1 MNSPSGIKGFTL
13 IELMIAITIGVI
25 VIAGVGTIFVNN
37 SMTSRETEKT
47 NLQIDN
53 GLYATQLLT
62 DDMRMAGYY
71 GETEPTSVT
80 TPATL
85 PDPCA
90 TANATLVSSVA
101 LPVQGVDN
109 AASAPSCISDLK
121 SGTDI
126 FVDRRAS
133 SCVQGAAGC
142 AVGSAAGSDVY
153 FQDSLCKTAAGQ
165 YLISA
170 NTASLIL
177 TAKDCATTAN
187 IRSYRT
193 NIYFIANN
201 NKPNDG
207 IPTLK
212 VAELGST
219 GFTITPLV
227 TGIDQLQI
235 EYGLDTNGDSI
246 PDVYTSDPGSYGG
259 CTGVGCQTNWRNAV
273 TARLYILAKNTQPSP
288 GFSDTHVYTAG
299 GNTYGPYN
307 DAYKRHLYTSLVR
320 FNNIAGR
327 LE

>member
-1 MNSPSGIKGFTL
+1 MNSPSKNKGFSL
-13 IELMIAITIGVI
+13 IELMIGIALGLLV
-25 VIAGVGTIFVNN
+25 VAGVGTIFANN
-37 SMTSRETEKT
+37 YRTRSETEKT
-47 NLQIDN
+47 NLQIEN
-53 GLYATQLLT
+53 GRYATQLLT
-62 DDMRMAGYY
+62 DEMRMAGYY
-71 GETEPTSVT
+71 GELDPASVT
-80 TPATL
+80 TPAVL
-85 PDPCA
+85 PDPCDI
-90 TANATLVSSVA
+90 TNATLISAVA
-101 LPVQGVDN
+101 LPVQGIDN
-109 AASAPSCISDLK
+109 AAAAPTCLTDLK
-121 SGTDI
+121 TGTDI

-142 AVGSAAGSDVY
+142 ASGSYVY
-153 FQDSLCKTAAGQ
+153 FQTALCSTSAGQ

-170 NTASLIL
+170 STGSLNL
-177 TAKDCATTAN
+177 TAKDCATTAD

-193 NIYFIANN
+193 NIYFVANN
-201 NKPNDG
+201 NQAGDG

-212 VAELGST
+212 VAELGSG

-227 TGIDQLQI
+227 AGIDQFQI
-235 EYGLDTNGDSI
+235 EYGIDTNGDSI

-259 CTGVGCQTNWRNAV
+259 CTGVACQNNWRNVV
-273 TARLYILAKNTQPSP
+273 TARLYILARNTQPSP

>member
-1 MNSPSGIKGFTL
+1 MNMPSKNKGFSL
-13 IELMIAITIGVI
+13 IELMIGIALGLLV
-25 VIAGVGTIFVNN
+25 VAGVGTIFSNN
-37 SMTSRETEKT
+37 YRTRLETEKT
-47 NLQIDN
+47 NLQIEN
-53 GLYATQLLT
+53 GRYATQLLT
-62 DDMRMAGYY
+62 DEMRMAGYY
-71 GETEPTSVT
+71 GELDPTSVT

-85 PDPCA
+85 PDPCD
-90 TANATLVSSVA
+90 TTNATLVSSVA
-101 LPVQGVDN
+101 LPVQGIDN
-109 AASAPSCISDLK
+109 AAAVPSCISDLK
-121 SGTDI
+121 TGTDI

-133 SCVQGAAGC
+133 SCVQGTTGC
-142 AVGSAAGSDVY
+142 AAASDMY
-153 FQDSLCKTAAGQ
+153 FQTSLCNTAAGQ

-170 NTASLIL
+170 STASLNL

-193 NIYFIANN
+193 NIYFVANN
-201 NKPNDG
+201 NQPGDG

-212 VAELGST
+212 VAELGSA

-227 TGIDQLQI
+227 AGIDQFQI
-235 EYGLDTNGDSI
+235 EYGIDTNGDSI

-259 CTGVGCQTNWRNAV
+259 CTGVGCQTNWRNVV
-273 TARLYILAKNTQPSP
+273 TARLYILAKNMQPSS
-288 GFSDTHVYTAG
+288 GFTDTHVYTAG